1 MIATRTS
8 VRARLLASLLALS
21 VATLVVGGTSW
32 LTLSLANSRLDHLHD
47 VTLRS
52 AEQALALSRR
62 ASDLATK
69 APYLLTLP
77 SPFRIR
83 QQADEANRT
92 VTEILASVPPDDNYM
107 VDSLKDL
114 SRNIDRL
121 AEVAGERA
129 ALTDKI
135 LRINAEVA
143 TLERRYSDSA
153 RELGKSLSEAHA
165 WLDLQRMAGTLI
177 GAGRAGNLVA
187 VGEFQREFRMLSTGS
202 TFLTFAE
209 TAELRS
215 RADGANGLFELRR
228 QELSRQIDG
237 EAALDRIRA
246 GAEAISSY
254 AARTSGAAQEDI
266 ARERDRTRSSI
277 WLAKIVIL
285 LAGLLSA
292 AVAIMA
298 GYFVSNYVTA
308 NLQAISHAM
317 SRLAVGDRSSRL
329 PRTTHP
335 GDEIGKLFH
344 SFRAFRA
351 NALRF
356 DRSNRQLAQRNA
368 LFQNLYDGMSDGLA
382 ILSETGALV
391 ARNTKLAAV
400 TGLASAKM
408 GGKPSMNSLLDEA
421 GWTRTDGTD
430 GFSELHHP
438 NGRVLELRES
448 NLATGGSIML
458 FSDASKRR
466 ELEDRLRQVQRTEVL
481 GKISGEVAHDF
492 GNILSTISTSLYL
505 MESATQERLP
515 ALRHSIGSALEV
527 GTSLTQR
534 LLAFAR
540 RLNLE
545 PEVVD
550 LNGLV
555 AGVEDLIGFA
565 LSEDIEFKI
574 SLVDEPLLVRVDPGQ
589 MESALLNLCLNA
601 GQAISGPG
609 RIAIRL
615 SLTRPNTV
623 QIEVSDTGRGMAPDV
638 LAQAT
643 EPFFTTRSDGT
654 GTGLG
659 LAMVYGFIRQSGGDL
674 EISSTVGEGTNVRL
688 LLPIASDVDIQLP
701 AYGRVLLAEDN
712 SDDAAHALK
721 IFSRSAVVETNSAS
735 GALDIISSVEPFDLV
750 VTDFNLRGD
759 AAGWRIAAAALERCA
774 KTRVIVVSGNLPSGD
789 PLSGQYFDRMFCL
802 KKPISPSAILNCLKE
817 SQAVD

>member
-1 MIATRTS
+1 MIAIRTS
-8 VRARLLASLLALS
+8 VRTRLLVSLVALS

-32 LTLSLANSRLDHLHD
+32 LTLSLANARLNNLHD

-92 VTEILASVPPDDNYM
+92 VAEILASVPPDDNDM
-107 VDSLKDL
+107 VDSLRDL

-121 AEVAGERA
+121 AKVADERA
-129 ALTDKI
+129 ALTDRI

-187 VGEFQREFRMLSTGS
+187 VGEFQREFRMMSTGT

-228 QELSRQIDG
+228 QELSRQIEG

-246 GAEAISSY
+246 GAEAISIY
-254 AARTSGAAQEDI
+254 AARTSGAAQDDI

-292 AVAIMA
+292 GVALMA
-298 GYFVSNYVTA
+298 GFFVSNYVTA
-308 NLQAISHAM
+308 NLQAISYAM

-335 GDEIGKLFH
+335 GDEIGQLFH

-351 NALRF
+351 NALRL

-391 ARNTKLAAV
+391 ARNTKLATV
-400 TGLASAKM
+400 IGQDSAMM
-408 GGKPSMNSLLDEA
+408 GGRPSMTSLLDQA
-421 GWTRTDGTD
+421 GWSRTEGTD
-430 GFSELHHP
+430 GFSELHHK

-466 ELEDRLRQVQRTEVL
+466 ELEDRLRQVQRTEAL

-492 GNILSTISTSLYL
+492 GNILSTISTSLSL
-505 MESATQERLP
+505 MESAAQERLP

-545 PEVVD
+545 PEVLD

-565 LSEDIEFKI
+565 LSEDIDFEI
-574 SLVDEPLLVRVDPGQ
+574 TLADEPLLVRVDPGQ

-609 RIAIRL
+609 RITIRL
-615 SLTRPNTV
+615 ALTDANTV
-623 QIEVSDTGRGMAPDV
+623 QIEVSDTGRGMTPDV
-638 LAQAT
+638 LEQAT

-659 LAMVYGFIRQSGGDL
+659 LAMVYGFIKQSGGDL
-674 EISSTVGEGTNVRL
+674 EISSFVGQGTKVRL
-688 LLPIASDVDIQLP
+688 RLPIASEVGVQLP
-701 AYGRVLLAEDN
+701 ALGRVLLAEDN
-712 SDDAAHALK
+712 AEDAAHALRM
-721 IFSRSAVVETNSAS
+721 FSRSLVTEANSAS
-735 GALDIISSVEPFDLV
+735 GALEILSSVDPFDLV
-750 VTDFNLRGD
+750 VTDLNLHGET
-759 AAGWRIAAAALERCA
+759 AGWRIAEAALERSS
-774 KTRVIVVSGNLPSGD
+774 KTRVVVVSGNLPSGN
-789 PLSGQYFDRMFCL
+789 PLSAQYCDRVFCL
-802 KKPISPSAILNCLKE
+802 AKPIVPITLIQCLQGGHA
-817 SQAVD
+817 S